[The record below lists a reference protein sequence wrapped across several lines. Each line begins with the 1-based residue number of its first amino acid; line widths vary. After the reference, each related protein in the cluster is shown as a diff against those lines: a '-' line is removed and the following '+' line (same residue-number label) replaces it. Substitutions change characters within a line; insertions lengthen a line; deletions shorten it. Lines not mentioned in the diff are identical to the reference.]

1 MAITAIDPSCPFAV
15 KFVPSR
21 GSTAISTGVP
31 PAPTFSPIY
40 SIGVSSISPSPMTTV
55 PSIGTLDK
63 IECMPSTA
71 SWSAPHLVAFPHES
85 ACFNGCRF
93 RNANEFQCE
102 HSVHIPA
109 SCCYTIKPEPVPVRK
124 SAGSSGLRQHI
135 PHHAMPFMLY
145 YFYAVWIKS
154 CPESLYKY
162 STLYLRESIK
172 NACRSKRR
180 SCQKYKYTFCM
191 QLIFSA
197 PSRTRYQEVLRT
209 PNGRR

>member
-31 PAPTFSPIY
+31 PAPTFFADVEHWRFVHFPFADDDGPVDRHARQDRMHAVDSQL
-40 SIGVSSISPSPMTTV
+40 V
-55 PSIGTLDK
+55 
-63 IECMPSTA
+63 C
-71 SWSAPHLVAFPHES
+71 PHLVAFPHES

-197 PSRTRYQEVLRT
+197 PSRTRYREVLRT